1 MEGEPLGTEPP
12 HMERIPVQQ
21 FGAPFA
27 SKSPHPKPSNGMVLA
42 MLITAAVLVLVG
54 TILLEARGIVE
65 RPSSGPYADY
75 DRLIARLTF
84 AGHVLM
90 AVGVVLLVL
99 LGWTVAIMRPDM
111 PDGVRRNVLIAT
123 AIIVAAWLVFSM
135 LTLTEISIGP

>member
-1 MEGEPLGTEPP
+1 MEK
-12 HMERIPVQQ
+12 IPVQQ
-21 FGAPFA
+21 FGEPFVQKPA
-27 SKSPHPKPSNGMVLA
+27 RPQPSNGMVLA

-54 TILLEARGIVE
+54 TILLEARGIIE

-84 AGHVLM
+84 AGHVLI

-99 LGWTVAIMRPDM
+99 LGWTVAIMRADM
-111 PDGVRRNVLIAT
+111 PEGVRRNALIAT

-135 LTLTEISIGP
+135 LTVTRIFIGFP